1 MARAQP
7 TGDGVCPRR
16 FVWLEGNKSECR
28 LIPYEDSCLVTKVV
42 CDLPALFLRIKR
54 DQEEGK
60 TKRNDGCGDI
70 NRDQEEGK
78 TKQDD
83 GCKLREIRGGLKL
96 GHLW

>member
-1 MARAQP
+1 MP
-7 TGDGVCPRR
+7 GKKIPVLRR
-16 FVWLEGNKSECR
+16 KWSAAF
-28 LIPYEDSCLVTKVV
+28 
-42 CDLPALFLRIKR
+42 PALFLRIKR

-96 GHLW
+96 GHL